1 MENTFSG
8 DRISPADYIA
18 FFDLDQTLADSVSG
32 KLLAEGAFRKGL
44 LKHSDLLKAI
54 FLSLLFRLKLRDP
67 LRIID
72 DMVSWVKNISEN
84 SLAELC
90 SEVTFKEII
99 PSVYAEARA
108 EIKFHKSKNAKVVIL
123 SSALNGVCEIIAE
136 NLNIDDFICSTLEI
150 KNGYLTGRPL
160 GHICFGEEKAV
171 RLLEYCEKNN
181 FPASDAWY
189 YGDSIHD
196 FPALNSVGN
205 PVCVNP
211 DKMLKKSAIKRNWTV
226 KNWKN

>member
-1 MENTFSG
+1 MESTFSEY
-8 DRISPADYIA
+8 RISPADYIA

-32 KLLAEGAFRKGL
+32 KLLAKGAFRKGL
-44 LKHSDLLKAI
+44 LKRSDLLNAV

-72 DMVSWVKNISEN
+72 DMVSWVKNIPEN
-84 SLAELC
+84 SLVELC
-90 SEVTFKEII
+90 SEVTIDEII
-99 PSVYAEARA
+99 PSVFTEARA
-108 EIKFHKSKNAKVVIL
+108 EIKYHKSRNAKVVIL
-123 SSALNGVCEIIAE
+123 SSALKSVCEIIAK
-136 NLNIDDFICSTLEI
+136 NLNIDDIICSSLEI

-171 RLLEYCEKNN
+171 RLLDYCEKNN
-181 FPASDAWY
+181 SSASDAWY

-196 FPALNSVGN
+196 LPALKSVGN

-211 DKMLKKSAIKRNWTV
+211 DKKLQKSAIKRSWTI